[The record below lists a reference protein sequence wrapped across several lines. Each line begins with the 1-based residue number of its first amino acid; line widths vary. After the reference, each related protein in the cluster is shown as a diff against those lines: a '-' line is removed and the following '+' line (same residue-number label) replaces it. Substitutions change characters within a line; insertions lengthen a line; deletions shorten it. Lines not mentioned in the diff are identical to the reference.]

1 MENVDEEQLKVA
13 KMVIVGWIKDWSCLT
28 TYYAITGRR
37 FYHFN
42 EMQETCEKYPFLP
55 SHWLWYATKTGKI
68 SNKPIRKYIADINKK
83 LSDALWDTEDNMKK
97 LEFAPYLAKLKSKDV
112 KTSAK
117 YSKEDI
123 AEKRKTINEY
133 VAKQHSYWGG
143 KIENQKLNGT
153 HWTTVK

>member
-1 MENVDEEQLKVA
+1 MDEKQLKLA
-13 KMVIVGWIKDWSCLT
+13 KMVIYAWIKDWSCLK
-28 TYYAITGRR
+28 TYMILA
-37 FYHFN
+37 
-42 EMQETCEKYPFLP
+42 EKKGYNQIEAEEFCKQYPFFP
-55 SHWLWYATKTGKI
+55 SDWLWYMSAKGKFTHQ
-68 SNKPIRKYIADINKK
+68 PIRRYIADLNKK

-117 YSKEDI
+117 YSAKDI

-133 VAKQHSYWGG
+133 VATQHSYWGG